1 MTGDENSKLS
11 IMCTLTLQPRLLYQI
26 IRVERLRVS
35 VWVFQKMNYFL
46 RSDKQLSFVKDTKLQ
61 YGLPKS
67 SMILTVTAFLISLW
81 HLYGTIF

>member
-1 MTGDENSKLS
+1 MF
-11 IMCTLTLQPRLLYQI
+11 TLTLQTRLLYQI

-46 RSDKQLSFVKDTKLQ
+46 RSDKQLSFVEDTKLQ

-67 SMILTVTAFLISLW
+67 SMILTVAAFLISLW